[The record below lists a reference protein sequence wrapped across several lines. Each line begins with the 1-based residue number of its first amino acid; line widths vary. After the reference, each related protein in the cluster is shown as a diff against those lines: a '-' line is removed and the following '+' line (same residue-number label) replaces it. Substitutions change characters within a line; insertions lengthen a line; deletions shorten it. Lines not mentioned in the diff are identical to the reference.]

1 MISLSEF
8 KNLMGEEAG
17 GLTDQEIEEIRNAQY
32 KAAEL
37 AFEFWRKDKTLKNTN
52 SMLVCK

>member
-1 MISLSEF
+1 MIGLPEF
-8 KNLMGEEAG
+8 KKLMGEEAI

-32 KAAEL
+32 KMAEL
-37 AFEFWRKDKTLKNTN
+37 AFEFWRKDKALKNNN